1 MLDFSAYLKLCRQN
15 LHFTQKE
22 LVSELFKF
30 DIAFKGLDVNA
41 LGRWERAFTKPP
53 LFKQVKIL
61 EYFFEKFNYYFPFLE
76 MDNVATIEKQF
87 STKEIKKLLG
97 KHKQL
102 VMSFPTKR
110 AENKNFAVTLVH
122 ESSNIDIAFSTTINI
137 CEDMYGPDICNTKEM
152 LKKFSLSP
160 RSLFLICE
168 YKEQY
173 FGHCFFIC
181 LKTEVYH
188 KIMTFQMN
196 YLDISIMDLALDEE
210 DGSYLSVS
218 LFAMNEKAL
227 ALMFIR
233 FYAYLILNQKI
244 ISHIGALV
252 SEEDAIEIAT
262 NFGLEKGAEED
273 DLIAYSG
280 TIKDVLLTEQIIK
293 ILFSPNSVPEG

>member
-1 MLDFSAYLKLCRQN
+1 LDFSAYLKLCRQN

-22 LVSELFKF
+22 LVSELYKF
-30 DIAFKGLDVNA
+30 DSTFSGLDINA

-76 MDNVATIEKQF
+76 MDDVATIEKQF
-87 STKEIKKLLG
+87 SIKEMKQLLG
-97 KHKQL
+97 KNKQI
-102 VMSFPTKR
+102 VMSFPSSKSD
-110 AENKNFAVTLVH
+110 NKNFAVNLSH
-122 ESSNIDIAFSTTINI
+122 KSSHMDTAFSTSINI
-137 CEDMYGPDICNTKEM
+137 CEEMYGADQCNTKKT
-152 LKKFSLSP
+152 LKAFSLSP
-160 RSLFLICE
+160 RSLFLVCE

-188 KIMTFQMN
+188 KIMTFQMD
-196 YLDISIMDLALDEE
+196 YLDISIADLARGEE

-244 ISHIGALV
+244 NSHIGALI

-262 NFGLEKGAEED
+262 NFGLKKGAKKD
-273 DLIAYSG
+273 DLMAYFG

-293 ILFSPNSVPEG
+293 ILFSPNSLPEG